1 VGAIASRSPA
11 LGPLTN
17 TPRLAGKVAL
27 ISGAARGMGAA
38 EARLFAR
45 EGARVVVADVLDA
58 EGKSVEAEVLAAGGE
73 AVFVHLDVTRES
85 EWEQAVA
92 LAVNRFGTLSVL
104 VNNAGIGAAS
114 RIEDTEPAA
123 WDRVMEVN
131 AKGVFLGTRA
141 AIPAMRRAG
150 GGSIV
155 NISSQLGLVGMD
167 DSSPQYTASKGAVR
181 LLTKTTAL
189 QYAREGIR
197 CNSVHPGP
205 IVTPMT
211 ERRRADPAVYQR
223 MLSRIPL
230 GRYGEPEEVAYA
242 VLYLASDESAFVTGS
257 ELVIDG
263 GWTAQ

>member
-1 VGAIASRSPA
+1 M
-11 LGPLTN
+11 
-17 TPRLAGKVAL
+17 RLAGKVVL
-27 ISGAARGMGAA
+27 ISGGARGMGAA
-38 EARLFAR
+38 EARLFTR
-45 EGARVVVADVLDA
+45 EGAQVVIGDVLDA
-58 EGKSVEAEVLAAGGE
+58 EGQAVAADVAAKGGQITYTR
-73 AVFVHLDVTRES
+73 LDVTREAD
-85 EWEQAVA
+85 WEQAVA
-92 LAVNRFGTLSVL
+92 LAASRFGKLNVL
-104 VNNAGIGAAS
+104 VNNAGIGGAS
-114 RIEDTEPAA
+114 RVEDTTAEA
-123 WDRVMEVN
+123 WDRVMAVN

-155 NISSQLGLVGMD
+155 NIASQLGLVGMD

-205 IVTPMT
+205 IRTPMT
-211 ERRRADPAVYQR
+211 EQRRADPVVYQR

-230 GRYGEPEEVAYA
+230 GRYGEADEVAYA
-242 VLYLASDESAFVTGS
+242 VLYLASDESSFVTGS